1 MHPEMGQSLV
11 PLHSRVVRCPTET
24 LPAFSFHFSFTMLT
38 TIGFQFSMLNIY
50 QSYGCHLQ
58 RAEQL
63 CTELLL
69 ESLMTIKSA
78 LVGRA
83 RPQKGGNN

>member
-1 MHPEMGQSLV
+1 MDV
-11 PLHSRVVRCPTET
+11 
-24 LPAFSFHFSFTMLT
+24 
-38 TIGFQFSMLNIY
+38 IY
-50 QSYGCHLQ
+50 

-69 ESLMTIKSA
+69 ESLMAIKSA

-83 RPQKGGNN
+83 RPQKGGSN